1 MMDYNYAKIIEDLTA
16 VQNPAANDLRCAAA
30 ASIRELLEK
39 KMELTSELTLAKK
52 CLEENEEAY
61 AAVKRELEIER
72 RVNCA
77 LFPFVP
83 GARIVKSVE
92 DPDTMY
98 LDMPDGPRL
107 VFHEGK
113 YTGYVAEVDE

>member
-1 MMDYNYAKIIEDLTA
+1 MDYNKIIEDLKDGWVLA
-16 VQNPAANDLRCAAA
+16 DSELRLAAA
-30 ASIRELLEK
+30 ASIRELLEQ
-39 KMELTSELTLAKK
+39 KMKLTSELTLAKK

-61 AAVKRELEIER
+61 ESVKRELEIER
-72 RVNCA
+72 RVACA

-83 GARIVKSVE
+83 DARIVKSVE
-92 DPDTMY
+92 DPGTMY

>member
-1 MMDYNYAKIIEDLTA
+1 MDYRKIIEDL
-16 VQNPAANDLRCAAA
+16 VSREPVDEELRFAAA

-61 AAVKRELEIER
+61 ESLKKALDMS
-72 RVNCA
+72 
-77 LFPFVP
+77 LFPFIP
-83 GARIVKSVE
+83 GMKLSCSAE
-92 DPDTMY
+92 DENTMY
-98 LDMPDGPRL
+98 LDLPDGPRL